1 MSAVYSSFRDASG
14 IISPAIAW
22 LVLQYF
28 PVVGVF
34 ATSGLV
40 LMAAWLVAARL
51 HPQLGIPGASRTRN
65 PHKA

>member
-1 MSAVYSSFRDASG
+1 
-14 IISPAIAW
+14 

-34 ATSGLV
+34 AASGLV

-65 PHKA
+65 HHKA